1 MEMTTKPKINK
12 KSVTSLWFDQDKGF
26 IFFNNLGF
34 ETIAGFQCT
43 FSYNVFYG
51 EIGYLVLSI
60 QENFSPE
67 SENEIIVFLEYNEE
81 TNKIIGKYSTSR
93 PSYDNENRERLFYKI
108 KNRFNESIDDLNCG
122 YSIEF

>member
-1 MEMTTKPKINK
+1 MKTKPKINK
-12 KSVTSLWFDQDKGF
+12 KLMESLWFDQDKGF
-26 IFFNNLGF
+26 IFSNSSGF
-34 ETIAGFQCT
+34 ETVAGFQCT

-60 QENFSPE
+60 QEHFKPE

-81 TNKIIGKYSTSR
+81 TNKIIGKYSILKDR
-93 PSYDNENRERLFYKI
+93 VIENRERLFYKI
-108 KNRFNESIDDLNCG
+108 ENRFNESIDDLNCG